1 MLIIPFDRPIDWRRP
16 PVVTFALVVVNV
28 LVFLL
33 FQLDD
38 GREMQRVKS
47 YYYES
52 GLAEIELPRYR
63 DWLAAQGDDPFVE
76 HFGDRVDDPAAPWFG
91 RILGDET
98 FIRRLEAGKIIGPE
112 HPEYERWQRGRD
124 GLERRLEQTTVWGHG
139 LRPAESD
146 PSTFLT
152 HMFLHGGWFHLIGN
166 MLFLIALGLLV
177 EVALGSLMLI
187 GLYLLS
193 GLGAVGL
200 FIAAQPQG
208 LMPLVGA
215 SGAVAGLVGLC
226 GVLYGLRRI
235 RFFWS
240 IGFYFDYVKAPALV
254 LLGLWLGKEVY
265 QYIRLSELSN
275 VAYTAHIGGILT
287 GAVAGAAVRFG
298 TNAVDED
305 AMDERERTEAFE
317 RELGAAHER
326 LAAMEPDRA
335 RVLFERMVRAWPDDV
350 RVLDGLFRAS
360 RFAPASDAYHDAV
373 QRILQLEPH
382 DDETAQLML
391 TAFRDYRRRARPKAK
406 IGAAIMERMIDL
418 LLRRGTA
425 EEAAPLVQ
433 AALRHPQ
440 RFSGI
445 EESAIRLARKYQ
457 REGERARAH
466 ALYEYLLRH
475 FPRTAAARQA
485 ERALTGVNQ

>member
-1 MLIIPFDRPIDWRRP
+1 MLIIPFDRPIDWQRP
-16 PVVTFALVVVNV
+16 PVVTFALVAVNV

-38 GREMQRVKS
+38 GREIQQVKK
-47 YYYES
+47 YYYDS

-63 DWLAAQGDDPFVE
+63 DWLEAQGEDPFVE
-76 HFGDRVDDPAAPWFG
+76 QFGDRIDDPAAPWFG
-91 RILGDET
+91 QILGDGT
-98 FIRRLEAGKIIGPE
+98 FTRRLEAGKVIGPE
-112 HPEYERWQRGRD
+112 HPEYGRWQRARE
-124 GLERRLEQTTVWGHG
+124 GLARRLDQTTVWGHG
-139 LRPAESD
+139 LRPAESA

-152 HMFLHGGWFHLIGN
+152 HMFLHGGWFHLIAN
-166 MLFLIALGLLV
+166 MLFLVALGLLV

-193 GLGAVGL
+193 GLGSVGL

-215 SGAVAGLVGLC
+215 SGAIAGLVGLC

-235 RFFWS
+235 RFFYF
-240 IGFYFDYVKAPALV
+240 IGVYFDYVKAPALV

-265 QYIRLSELSN
+265 QYIQYSELSN
-275 VAYTAHIGGILT
+275 VAYTAHIGGILA
-287 GAVAGAAVRFG
+287 GAVAGAVVRFG

-305 AMDERERTEAFE
+305 ALDERERNEAFE

-335 RVLFERMVRAWPDDV
+335 RALFERMARDWPGSL

-373 QRILQLEPH
+373 QRILRLEPR
-382 DDETAQLML
+382 DDETAELML
-391 TAFRDYRRRARPKAK
+391 TAFRDYRRRARPKPK
-406 IGAAIMERMIDL
+406 IGGAVMERMIDL

-433 AALRHPQ
+433 AALKHPQ
-440 RFSGI
+440 RFSAI

-457 REGERARAH
+457 REGERERARS
-466 ALYEYLLRH
+466 LYHYLLQH
-475 FPRTAAARQA
+475 FPGTAAARQA
-485 ERALTGVNQ
+485 ERALTDVR